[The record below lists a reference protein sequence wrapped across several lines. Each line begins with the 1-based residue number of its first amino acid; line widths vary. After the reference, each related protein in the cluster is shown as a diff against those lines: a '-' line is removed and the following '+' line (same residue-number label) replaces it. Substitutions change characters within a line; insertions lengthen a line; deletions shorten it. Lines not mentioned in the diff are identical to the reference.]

1 MELLQTIA
9 ELRRWL
15 AEGNAAPLHFVPTMG
30 ALHAGHQNLIRRAGQ
45 RRSGAQPRVL
55 VSVFVNPLQ
64 FGPHEDFARYPRDL
78 ASDAQLAAAAGADAL
93 FAPSAAE
100 LYPEG
105 EADLTRIQP
114 PEGLQRGLCGAR
126 RPGHFNG
133 VATVVVRLLALIRPD
148 RLLLGEKDWQQ
159 LVILRRVVADLGL
172 PVQVEGCPTQREP
185 DGLALSSR
193 NRYLNPQ
200 QRHQAAALPR
210 ILRAAAEGLA
220 GSAPMAPLLSRV
232 RQQLEQAQ
240 LVVDYV
246 EATDPLNLQPRQQR
260 VVAAVARDRGGVDRG
275 RRLAELL
282 VVGLDALDDRLV
294 EGGALVLRGAVRHA
308 DRDRALLQAT
318 EVVVELHA
326 GGCNA
331 AASTPQRPT
340 PWSRCWR
347 GWSWS

>member
-133 VATVVVRLLALIRPD
+133 VATVVVKLLNLVRPEVAVFGDKDRQQCEVVERMVRDLFLPVRIVRHPVIRERD
-148 RLLLGEKDWQQ
+148 
-159 LVILRRVVADLGL
+159 GL
-172 PVQVEGCPTQREP
+172 P
-185 DGLALSSR
+185 LSSR
-193 NRYLNPQ
+193 NRRLTPA
-200 QRHQAAALPR
+200 QRRVAGQWSQVVAKAARSGRAKAISTYRKNVEKIPGVRPEYAEIHRGHLHAAA
-210 ILRAAAEGLA
+210 
-220 GSAPMAPLLSRV
+220 RV
-232 RQQLEQAQ
+232 
-240 LVVDYV
+240 
-246 EATDPLNLQPRQQR
+246 
-260 VVAAVARDRGGVDRG
+260 GGVRLIDHRPCG
-275 RRLAELL
+275 R
-282 VVGLDALDDRLV
+282 
-294 EGGALVLRGAVRHA
+294 
-308 DRDRALLQAT
+308 
-318 EVVVELHA
+318 
-326 GGCNA
+326 
-331 AASTPQRPT
+331 
-340 PWSRCWR
+340 SR
-347 GWSWS
+347 